1 MSSPLGDLEQILLFA
16 ILRSGGVAS
25 GSAIREEI
33 KIRTGRSISPGAVYT
48 AMSRLEERGF
58 VTGEIG
64 GPAPV
69 RGGRRKK
76 FYRLDRKGAQAL
88 ESAYDQLASMA
99 HGVVPNLRRMTQR
112 EGAG

>member
-25 GSAIREEI
+25 GADIREEI
-33 KIRTGRSISPGAVYT
+33 KVNTGRSISPGAVYT
-48 AMSRLEERGF
+48 AMARLEERGF

-64 GPAPV
+64 GPAPA

-76 FYRLDRKGAQAL
+76 FYRLDPKGAEAL
-88 ESAYDQLASMA
+88 ESAYDQLSSMA
-99 HGVVPNLRRMTQR
+99 HGVVPKLRKLAQK